1 MPTTNVCDEY
11 QHPERISL
19 HLFTILNTILS
30 EQSVTRAAV
39 QLNMSQSAV
48 SAALARL
55 RNLFGDPLLV
65 RGKSRLVPTERAK
78 EMMHSLATIGECVD
92 LMTARTVGKSEAV
105 VPRKC
110 IVSCVD
116 EISTFLIPV
125 ITAEVLASAEH
136 ISIEFRSMNSL
147 DVFVELDAGRL
158 DTAIVSGFG
167 ATPAGHELVGT
178 DDIVCMMSKR
188 HPFARHASLTRPQ
201 YERSEHV
208 ALNSHLLNRRS
219 TFDQILQDCG
229 IRRRNSVALPF
240 ADVIPHLLQRSNLIF
255 TTSRKFAAHYAAL
268 LPLHTATL
276 EADLPTIQYFQT
288 STYAT
293 KDPLRV
299 AWVASKVRSACGTGF
314 EEARMAD
321 D

>member
-1 MPTTNVCDEY
+1 MPTTNRYDKY

-19 HLFTILNTILS
+19 HPFTILNTILR
-30 EQSVTRAAV
+30 EQSVTRAAI

-55 RNLFGDPLLV
+55 RNFFGDPLLV
-65 RGKSRLVPTERAK
+65 RGKSRLVPTERVK
-78 EMMHSLATIGECVD
+78 EMMHSLATIGECAD

-105 VPRKC
+105 MPRKC

-125 ITAEVLASAEH
+125 ITAEVLASSEH

-167 ATPAGHELVGT
+167 AAPAGHELVGT
-178 DDIVCMMSKR
+178 DDIVCMMSKS
-188 HPFARHASLTRPQ
+188 HPLARHESLTRPQ

-208 ALNSHLLNRRS
+208 ALNSHLWNRRS

-229 IRRRNSVALPF
+229 IQRRNSVALPF
-240 ADVIPHLLQRSNLIF
+240 ADVIPHVLQRSDLLF
-255 TTSRKFAAHYAAL
+255 TTSRKFAAHYASL

-276 EADLPTIQYFQT
+276 EADLPTINYFQT
-288 STYAT
+288 SNFTT

>member
-1 MPTTNVCDEY
+1 MSTTNVDDEH

-19 HLFTILNTILS
+19 HLFTILHAILR

-55 RNLFGDPLLV
+55 RNLLGDPLLV

-78 EMMHSLATIGECVD
+78 GMMHSLATIGECVD
-92 LMTARTVGKSEAV
+92 LMTGRTVGKSEAV

-125 ITAEVLASAEH
+125 ITAEVLASSED

-167 ATPAGHELVGT
+167 AAPAGHELIGT
-178 DDIVCMMSKR
+178 DDIVCMMSKK
-188 HPFARHASLTRPQ
+188 HPLARHGSLTRPQ

-240 ADVIPHLLQRSNLIF
+240 ADVIPHLLEQSDPIF

-276 EADLPTIQYFQT
+276 EADLPAIQYFQT
-288 STYAT
+288 STHAT

-314 EEARMAD
+314 AEVRMAD

>member
-1 MPTTNVCDEY
+1 MPMTNRYDEC
-11 QHPERISL
+11 QNQERISL
-19 HLFTILNTILS
+19 HLFTILNTILK
-30 EQSVTRAAV
+30 EQSVTRASV
-39 QLNMSQSAV
+39 QLNMSQSSV

-55 RNLFGDPLLV
+55 RNLYGDPLLV
-65 RGKSRLVPTERAK
+65 RGKSRLVPTERAQ
-78 EMMHSLATIGECVD
+78 EMMPSLATIGECVD
-92 LMTARTVGKSEAV
+92 LMTARSIGRSEV
-105 VPRKC
+105 IVPRKC
-110 IVSCVD
+110 TVSCVD

-125 ITAEVLASAEH
+125 ITAEVLASSER
-136 ISIEFRSMNSL
+136 ISIEFRSMISF

-167 ATPAGHELVGT
+167 AAPAGHELVGT

-188 HPFARHASLTRPQ
+188 HPLARHESLTRAQ
-201 YERSEHV
+201 YKRSEHV
-208 ALNSHLLNRRS
+208 ALNSHLWSRRS

-229 IRRRNSVALPF
+229 IRRRNSVTLPF
-240 ADVIPHLLQRSNLIF
+240 ADVIPHLLQRSDLLF
-255 TTSRKFAAHYAAL
+255 TTSRKFAAYYATL

-314 EEARMAD
+314 EEARIAD